1 LLEILK
7 YLRAHGEQLDS
18 EIATGTGMSLKD
30 VRLGVSDMSAR
41 GEIVTCR
48 VSRFKDGKRSDGIL
62 YRAAGYIPPHAPG
75 RKPKAQARGGAGAQN
90 PE

>member
-1 LLEILK
+1 MHEILK

-18 EIATGTGMSLKD
+18 EIATGTGISLKD
-30 VRLGVSDMSAR
+30 VRLRVSDMSAR
-41 GEIVTCR
+41 GDIITCR

-75 RKPKAQARGGAGAQN
+75 RKPNAQVRASTGARN